1 MSSNFWVYFGQDRGQ
16 QEDISWAMR
25 TYVGFPE
32 DKCWF
37 FRTYVG
43 QMLDKDKVK
52 ANTGHMLNK
61 C

>member
-37 FRTYVG
+37 FRTDIG
-43 QMLDKDKVK
+43 QMLDKDKMK
-52 ANTGHMLNK
+52 TYAGHVLDK